1 MWSLGCIFAELLG
14 SKPLFKGRDC
24 KWYSVLCGCH
34 AYCVVVVDQLNQI
47 LYILGTPD
55 DDTLNRIGSERV
67 KEKKKAQIHGSNT
80 HLTHIEIG
88 TNLHQKSGEVCKD
101 TTWTT
106 ISKCNR
112 DSAWSARKT
121 AYIWSNVSHWSRRC
135 SESSVFRVISW
146 SRRWGI
152 HAANLSNDMCLLTC
166 CLSQLILQQLIS
178 HSSR

>member
-1 MWSLGCIFAELLG
+1 MWVSCLLRCSRG
-14 SKPLFKGRDC
+14 SIEPNPVHIGNTWWWHIESHREWKG
-24 KWYSVLCGCH
+24 K
-34 AYCVVVVDQLNQI
+34 
-47 LYILGTPD
+47 
-55 DDTLNRIGSERV
+55 
-67 KEKKKAQIHGSNT
+67 KKKAQIHGSNT
-80 HLTHIEIG
+80 HLTHTEIG
-88 TNLHQKSGEVCKD
+88 TNLHQKSGEICKD

-112 DSAWSARKT
+112 DSAWSAGET

-135 SESSVFRVISW
+135 SESPVFRAISW

-166 CLSQLILQQLIS
+166 CFSQLILQQLIS